1 MKNLISTIIFILTS
15 TTIASAC
22 GQCAMGFNMRAFG
35 LIEDPYKYYEFKYK
49 GNVKMIYMSPD
60 TSSEFCAYLFFDKN
74 KNLMLE
80 DLRGGEMSYYKRH
93 QKVNGKIKLAEEI
106 RGGSS
111 SEYIYSED
119 GKLLSSRRQYAN
131 IIFEDFFLDN
141 GKEYF
146 SRTSANK
153 RPYQKYTYESTY
165 KYTYYDQNGNDTA
178 IVFEDKNYNITHRTR
193 KTYNQQGHLTEVYE
207 NDSLTEY
214 YKFDSTGL
222 PIADSCKTN
231 HSVSFD
237 YEEAG
242 GKATYEY
249 YKGALSSTTR
259 YDAKGYE
266 IYFKN
271 SSIERFTKYDEK
283 HRITEEKTNHYGED
297 SSIYSIDVK
306 TRRYSDSSDDKAE
319 LLQESR
325 MEYKKGTLV
334 SIKSWEISRNQQEEI
349 LTEMEGDKNDPVTGK
364 LRIDTTVTRT
374 TYGSDGRV
382 LLRKISVNSKVK
394 YIDRY
399 TYNSRGQ
406 LLSIQS
412 NGRHR
417 TSEHVKDY
425 IWDTET
431 DKVTYQYDG
440 KHRLISEVSTCGKQ
454 IVSQITYR
462 DEAANLLISKVTRTP
477 DEYYDEDG
485 TEIPVTKVV
494 TTLYDKIGNPTEST
508 INYMKGSKKIA
519 EDKFILRYIYYDDE
533 E

>member
-1 MKNLISTIIFILTS
+1 MNEF
-15 TTIASAC
+15 
-22 GQCAMGFNMRAFG
+22 GFGYNNDSHNAHQH
-35 LIEDPYKYYEFKYK
+35 K
-49 GNVKMIYMSPD
+49 GKVKMFHMSWGH
-60 TSSEFCAYLFFDKN
+60 FCSYLFYDRDQD
-74 KNLMLE
+74 LMLE
-80 DLRGGEMSYYKRH
+80 DHHIGEVSFYKRYI
-93 QKVNGKIKLAEEI
+93 KINGKIKLAEKI
-106 RGGSS
+106 DRGGFS

-119 GKLLSSRRQYAN
+119 GKLLTSRVQSVDR
-131 IIFEDFFLDN
+131 IIENFFLDN
-141 GKEYF
+141 GKEYL
-146 SRTSANK
+146 SRNSASPLQNK
-153 RPYQKYTYESTY
+153 KISY

-193 KTYNQQGHLTEVYE
+193 KIYNQQGHLTEVYE

-214 YKFDSTGL
+214 YKFDSAGL
-222 PIADSCKTN
+222 PITDSCKMN
-231 HSVSFD
+231 RDISFER
-237 YEEAG
+237 EEAG

-249 YKGALSSTTR
+249 YKGALSSITR
-259 YDAKGYE
+259 YDAKGNE
-266 IYFKN
+266 IYNKDFD
-271 SSIERFTKYDEK
+271 EYEEWFMKYDEK
-283 HRITEEKTNHYGED
+283 HRITEKKTNHYGED
-297 SSIYSIDVK
+297 SSIYSIDVE

-325 MEYKKGTLV
+325 MKYKKGTLV

-399 TYNSRGQ
+399 TYNGREQ

-440 KHRLISEVSTCGKQ
+440 KHRLISEVTNCGKRIVKQ
-454 IVSQITYR
+454 IAYR
-462 DEAANLLISKVTRTP
+462 YDAANHLISKVTRTP
-477 DEYYDEDG
+477 DEYYEDG
-485 TEIPVTKVV
+485 TKIPVTKVV
-494 TTLYDKIGNPTEST
+494 TMLYDKIGNPTERT
-508 INYMKGSKKIA
+508 ISYMKGSKNLYEEKI
-519 EDKFILRYIYYDDE
+519 FLRYIYYDDE

>member
-15 TTIASAC
+15 TAIASAC
-22 GQCAMGFNMRAFG
+22 GQCVVKEHMNEFGFGYNNDSHNAHQH
-35 LIEDPYKYYEFKYK
+35 K
-49 GNVKMIYMSPD
+49 GKVKMFHMSWGHENP
-60 TSSEFCAYLFFDKN
+60 EFCSYLFYDRDQD
-74 KNLMLE
+74 LILE
-80 DLRGGEMSYYKRH
+80 DHRIGEVSFYKRYI
-93 QKVNGKIKLAEEI
+93 KINGKIKLAEKI
-106 RGGSS
+106 DRGGFS

-119 GKLLSSRRQYAN
+119 GKLLTSRVQSVAG
-131 IIFEDFFLDN
+131 IIEYFFLDN
-141 GKEYF
+141 GKEYL
-146 SRTSANK
+146 SRKSASPLQNK
-153 RPYQKYTYESTY
+153 KISY

-193 KTYNQQGHLTEVYE
+193 KIYNQQGHLTEVYE

-214 YKFDSTGL
+214 YKFDSAGL
-222 PIADSCKTN
+222 PITDSCKMN
-231 HSVSFD
+231 RDISFER
-237 YEEAG
+237 EEAG

-249 YKGALSSTTR
+249 YKGALSSITR
-259 YDAKGYE
+259 YDAKGNK
-266 IYFKN
+266 IYLKN

-297 SSIYSIDVK
+297 GSIYYIDVE

-325 MEYKKGTLV
+325 MRYKKGTLV

-399 TYNSRGQ
+399 TYNGREQ

-440 KHRLISEVSTCGKQ
+440 KHRLISEVTTCGKRIVKQ
-454 IVSQITYR
+454 IAYR
-462 DEAANLLISKVTRTP
+462 YDAANHLISEVTKTP
-477 DEYYDEDG
+477 DEYYEDG
-485 TEIPVTKVV
+485 TEIPVTEVV
-494 TTLYDKIGNPTEST
+494 TMLYDKIGNPTERT
-508 INYMKGSKKIA
+508 ISYMKGSKNLYEEKI
-519 EDKFILRYIYYDDE
+519 FLRYIYYDDE

>member
-15 TTIASAC
+15 TTIANAC
-22 GQCAMGFNMRAFG
+22 GQCAMGFEMQAFG
-35 LIEDPYKYYEFKYK
+35 LIENPYKYYEFKYK

-60 TSSEFCAYLFFDKN
+60 TSSEFCAYLFFDRN
-74 KNLMLE
+74 KNLILE
-80 DLRGGEMSYYKRH
+80 DLRGGEMSYYKRY
-93 QKVNGKIKLAEEI
+93 QEVNGKIKLAEEI

-119 GKLLSSRRQYAN
+119 GKLLTSRCQSVVR
-131 IIFEDFFLDN
+131 IIENFFLDN
-141 GKEYF
+141 GKEYI
-146 SRTSANK
+146 SR
-153 RPYQKYTYESTY
+153 ESVNPRLTPKNTY

-178 IVFEDKNYNITHRTR
+178 IVFEDKNYNTTHRTR
-193 KTYNQQGHLTEVYE
+193 KIYNQQGHLTEVYE

-231 HSVSFD
+231 HSVSFE

-249 YKGALSSTTR
+249 YEGALSNITR
-259 YDAKGYE
+259 YDTKGNE

-283 HRITEEKTNHYGED
+283 HRITEEKANHYGKD
-297 SSIYSIDVK
+297 GSIYSTDIE
-306 TRRYSDSSDDKAE
+306 TRRYNDSSDDKTE

-325 MEYKKGTLV
+325 MEYKKGSLV
-334 SIKSWEISRNQQEEI
+334 SIKSWEISRDQQEEI
-349 LTEMEGDKNDPVTGK
+349 LTEMEGDKIDSVTGK

-374 TYGSDGRV
+374 TYGSDGKV

-399 TYNSRGQ
+399 TYNGRGQ

-477 DEYYDEDG
+477 DEYYDED
-485 TEIPVTKVV
+485 ENKIPVTKVV